1 LREVRGPAVFVVFIG
16 EKALDIN
23 QLGNE
28 KYPVEFND
36 DSGSVVVDFSV
47 W

>member
-1 LREVRGPAVFVVFIG
+1 LREARGPAVFVVFLG
-16 EKALDIN
+16 EKALDFN

-28 KYPVEFND
+28 KYPVEFKD
-36 DSGSVVVDFSV
+36 DNGRVVVDFSF